1 MQFLKDGSI
10 MMSNQLTLHLRSWD
24 FTQDVGGHNQWQE
37 RVVSRRVDAAGT
49 AIIIC
54 DMWDKHWSRGA
65 GERVDAMIPSMD
77 RVIAAARAQGVLII
91 HAPSDTM
98 NFYAEAPARQRALS
112 VPAVEPPPP
121 LDHADPPLPI
131 DDSDEGSDTGETTTF
146 KAWSRQH
153 PGLAIDQERDFIT
166 DNGPQ
171 VYSIL
176 QQQGIEQALIMG
188 VHTNMC
194 VLRRSFAIKQ
204 MVKWG
209 VNIALARDLTDTM
222 YNPARP
228 PYVSHD
234 EGTRLVVEYIEKF
247 WCPSLVSSD
256 LLHNL

>member
-1 MQFLKDGSI
+1 
-10 MMSNQLTLHLRSWD
+10 MSNQITLHLRSWV
-24 FTQDVGGHNQWQE
+24 FTQDAGGHNQWQE
-37 RVVSRRVDAAGT
+37 RVVTQQVDPARI

-65 GERVDAMIPSMD
+65 SERVDAMIPRMNG
-77 RVIAAARAQGVLII
+77 VITKAREQGVLII

-98 NFYAEAPARQRALS
+98 EFYADAPARQRALA
-112 VPAVEPPPP
+112 VPPIEPLPP

-166 DNGPQ
+166 DNGLQ

-176 QQQGIEQALIMG
+176 QRQGIEQALIMG

-204 MVKWG
+204 MVRWG
-209 VNIALARDLTDTM
+209 VNIALVRDLTDTM
-222 YNPARP
+222 YNPAMP

-247 WCPSLVSSD
+247 WCPSIVSSD